1 MRHFSNR
8 QVAAAVDLAT
18 LTPNH
23 TSVDV
28 SLCCQRAI
36 RFGCA
41 SVCVQPYHVPIAAR
55 LLEGYSVA
63 VGTVVGFP
71 HGSESPDVKEQACI
85 EALDSG
91 ADEIDM
97 VLNIAAMLDGDWDT
111 IEAEIK
117 SAVRACHE
125 DRALLKV
132 ILETCY
138 LKDRYIGYACAYAA
152 KRGADFVKTST
163 GYGPGGATPEA
174 VKIML
179 DVVGDQCQVKA
190 SGGIKTYADARLYL
204 DLGCTRLGSSKIA
217 ELIPYWAPRNEG

>member
-1 MRHFSNR
+1 MHKYTRE
-8 QVAAAVDLAT
+8 QVAAAVDLAV

-28 SLCCQRAI
+28 SLCCQKAI

-55 LLEGYSVA
+55 LLEDYPVG

-71 HGSESPDVKEQACI
+71 HGSDSPEVKEQACI
-85 EALDSG
+85 NALDCG

-97 VLNIAAMLDGDWDT
+97 VLNIAAMLDGDWET
-111 IEAEIK
+111 VEAEIET
-117 SAVRACHE
+117 AVRVCH
-125 DRALLKV
+125 DDGKLLKV

-152 KRGADFVKTST
+152 KLGADFVKTST

-174 VKIML
+174 VQIML
-179 DVVGDQCQVKA
+179 NVVGDQCQVKA
-190 SGGIKTYADARLYL
+190 SGGIMTYEDAELYL
-204 DLGCTRLGSSKIA
+204 GMGCTRLGSSRIEA
-217 ELIPYWAPRNEG
+217 LMPDDPWRQR